1 MVGVDSEENQKAT
14 LLAEVQILSKAGAAD
29 TMEANVLK
37 AVSLRAE
44 CYDREEFGIA
54 TVAQR
59 GEMFVDFPDKAS
71 GFIDDFGKSLVE
83 RRRLE

>member
-1 MVGVDSEENQKAT
+1 
-14 LLAEVQILSKAGAAD
+14 
-29 TMEANVLK
+29 MEANVLK

-44 CYDREEFGIA
+44 CYDREVLG
-54 TVAQR
+54 VAAVPQR